1 MMKTEIDNLI
11 KALEAFKAKLADQE
25 HPVAEEDWVYLYD
38 PTHVL
43 RKGIDQCR
51 LSYSEEWAVVDGLA
65 GRTIEYARGVGY
77 DMFMCLRKDSPHPC
91 HHEPEVKQVEPGET
105 FPQYWTT
112 TSVSGLTK
120 FVRRDSPTIT
130 VSVDPQGRETKWAGK
145 WHPSEET
152 GRTRLTEQEALAM
165 LKPVDPEKELLAK
178 AQDNAG
184 DGVEVDSYHRLG
196 WYRMA
201 CGGIARIKRTYDEI
215 ACSIII
221 GDVVEAGS
229 TFTDQV
235 WSKTTG
241 THETNSD
248 WNLIRWKG
256 IEQ

>member
-1 MMKTEIDNLI
+1 MTTTMETGANTTPL
-11 KALEAFKAKLADQE
+11 KAYGVDET
-25 HPVAEEDWVYLYD
+25 VYCWQ
-38 PTHVL
+38 VL
-43 RKGIDQCR
+43 
-51 LSYSEEWAVVDGLA
+51 
-65 GRTIEYARGVGY
+65 VGNHWCGGTP
-77 DMFMCLRKDSPHPC
+77 DPC
-91 HHEPEVKQVEPGET
+91 HPGPEVKQAE
-105 FPQYWTT
+105 
-112 TSVSGLTK
+112 
-120 FVRRDSPTIT
+120 
-130 VSVDPQGRETKWAGK
+130 
-145 WHPSEET
+145 
-152 GRTRLTEQEALAM
+152 
-165 LKPVDPEKELLAK
+165 PVDPEKALLAK